1 MAEAVRV
8 GEEPAKRAR
17 VEPAPAR
24 RDEESFLG
32 AAHEAGAGLAEV
44 ELQPV
49 RGLLAERH
57 DAVLAP
63 LAMYVDGFLF
73 EVHVRQV
80 QPHGLCAR
88 SPAE

>member
-1 MAEAVRV
+1 MLVSSRRPRAETKKAFS
-8 GEEPAKRAR
+8 
-17 VEPAPAR
+17 APR
-24 RDEESFLG
+24 TS
-32 AAHEAGAGLAEV
+32 AGAGLAEV

-80 QPHGLCAR
+80 QPYGLRRTKPRRVDELEQRPVAKR
-88 SPAE
+88 

>member
-1 MAEAVRV
+1 MLVSSRRPRAET
-8 GEEPAKRAR
+8 K
-17 VEPAPAR
+17 
-24 RDEESFLG
+24 ESVLG
-32 AAHEAGAGLAEV
+32 AAHEPGAALAEV

-80 QPHGLCAR
+80 QPYGLRRTKPRRVDELEQRPVAKR
-88 SPAE
+88 